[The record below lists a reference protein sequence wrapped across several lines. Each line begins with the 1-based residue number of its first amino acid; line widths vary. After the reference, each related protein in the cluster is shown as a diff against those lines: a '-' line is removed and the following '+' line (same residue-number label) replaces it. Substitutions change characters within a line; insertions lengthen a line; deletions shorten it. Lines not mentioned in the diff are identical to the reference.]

1 MAWRARLKADLS
13 LNSLKAQVSSIA
25 RRRVTHDRWLLR
37 LNHFPDESFFS
48 SVNCS
53 DLNWHLNSMPTS
65 RRLTPPPI

>member
-37 LNHFPDESFFS
+37 AEPFP
-48 SVNCS
+48 
-53 DLNWHLNSMPTS
+53 
-65 RRLTPPPI
+65 